1 MKLNNTRLIIAL
13 ALAFLA
19 FHPEMLVSTVQAQ
32 TGQSTSF
39 GDKMVDSLGIFMFP
53 FILLI
58 VGGFTLIIYNGI
70 AIRKKAFIKDDVVTP
85 IMQEVQNLNIDGA
98 LSLCDQY
105 KLPVTSVLK
114 GGLSRIQDDELDIE
128 QIEKG
133 LEESSG
139 IVLSKPFTWIN
150 MLNTIGSI
158 APMIGLLG
166 TVTGMIGAFNVL
178 TESGMGGESSKQMA
192 GNIGSALWTTAAGLV
207 VAIPTLIAYFLY
219 KTKFGNVVAEV
230 NKVAGEMVFTLV
242 RAARGGFE
250 QEEAEEEQQYYEE
263 PQAAPGA
270 DIGAGGLPPSPEIPP
285 SPQLPP
291 SP

>member
-1 MKLNNTRLIIAL
+1 MKLGFNRSLLFFAL
-13 ALAFLA
+13 TFACLY
-19 FHPEMLVSTVQAQ
+19 PEMFVSIAQAQ
-32 TGQSTSF
+32 SKSL
-39 GDKMVDSLGIFMFP
+39 GDQLVDSLGVFMFP
-53 FILLI
+53 FAILVI
-58 VGGFTLIIYNGI
+58 GGFTLIIYNSI
-70 AIRKKAFIKDDVVTP
+70 AVRKKAFVKDDVVAP

-98 LSLCDQY
+98 LALCDQY

-114 GGLSRIQDDELDIE
+114 GGLARIQDDELDIE

-139 IVLSKPFTWIN
+139 IELSKPFTWIN

-166 TVTGMIGAFNVL
+166 TVTGMIGAFTVL

-207 VAIPTLIAYFLY
+207 VAIPTLISYFLF
-219 KTKFGNVVAEV
+219 KTKFGNIVAEV

-242 RAARGGFE
+242 RAARGGFD
-250 QEEAEEEQQYYEE
+250 QEEAGEEYYEE
-263 PQAAPGA
+263 EEVVSEEEE
-270 DIGAGGLPPSPEIPP
+270 GLPPSPE
-285 SPQLPP
+285 LPP
-291 SP
+291 SQ